1 MYVWVCH
8 LHYLVAGYNNKKRI
22 SGELYEDDRMSKR
35 WREQKHPLNT
45 WNGDWRLTG
54 SYTATSTHF
63 MESYIVHTHTHTF
76 THTHP
81 LSHQVEQINSRLKST
96 GWSGRRRDHFSSYL
110 LTLKGFFYRDKY
122 SFHLAQQRQHKRDRE
137 RREGGRRKRKI
148 IKINTTT
155 SKNNRRPNIVSCQM

>member
-1 MYVWVCH
+1 MCVCVCMCVCTCECVIYIIW
-8 LHYLVAGYNNKKRI
+8 LLVTTTKKEFLVNYMKTI
-22 SGELYEDDRMSKR
+22 ECQNVEESK
-35 WREQKHPLNT
+35 KHPLNT

-137 RREGGRRKRKI
+137 RREGGKKEE
-148 IKINTTT
+148 NH
-155 SKNNRRPNIVSCQM
+155 KNKHNHIEK